1 MTFPLK
7 NTMSL
12 EAQFPGF
19 HRPESTLYYKIARL
33 CIQGQKQ
40 DNIHSSSQSQITTC
54 ARPTHQMHYV
64 FMFPMEIDAD
74 TISIHFNI
82 SFICV
87 FSKAT
92 GI

>member
-1 MTFPLK
+1 MTFSLK

-40 DNIHSSSQSQITTC
+40 DNIHSSC

-64 FMFPMEIDAD
+64 FMFPMELDAD